1 MTGYAVVSVGGYPRR
16 WAIIAEATNISI
28 FTDLK
33 PTEIMGCNHL
43 LYFLLATVLHS
54 KQYCTEER
62 LNKKRLLYIQNTVV
76 YIKMESHDLS
86 QKHYT
91 TARM

>member
-1 MTGYAVVSVGGYPRR
+1 
-16 WAIIAEATNISI
+16 
-28 FTDLK
+28 
-33 PTEIMGCNHL
+33 MGCNHL

-62 LNKKRLLYIQNTVV
+62 LNKKRLLYIQNTIV

-86 QKHYT
+86 QEHNT
-91 TARM
+91 LQLECSFGIETLFLFQDVS